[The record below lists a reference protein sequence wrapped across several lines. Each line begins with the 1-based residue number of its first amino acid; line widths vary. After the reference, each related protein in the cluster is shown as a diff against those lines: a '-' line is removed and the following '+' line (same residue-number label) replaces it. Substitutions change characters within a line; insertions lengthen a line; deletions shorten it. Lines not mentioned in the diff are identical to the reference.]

1 MCAREDLK
9 VLSYLLTE
17 IFSIKQKDNSCK
29 AKKVITCMREW
40 PWQCLMLDHII
51 LDTTFKTLTKVG
63 NQKLLWMLKFR
74 SLP

>member
-17 IFSIKQKDNSCK
+17 IFSIKQKDNSYK

-40 PWQCLMLDHII
+40 PWQCLMLDHYFGYHI
-51 LDTTFKTLTKVG
+51 
-63 NQKLLWMLKFR
+63 
-74 SLP
+74 